1 VACRRNRPQFTP
13 QATKERVNLFSFFP
27 TLTYF
32 ISFRYICFLVVWQ
45 ANLLYQRTALLK
57 QHEGTPL
64 DYIAVAAITI
74 FAVTLFLMIKRPW
87 GIRLGYAAGIGA
99 VASLVL
105 GTVSLGQAAQSF
117 LNIWD
122 AALAFIGIVALSVVL
137 DAMGFFKW
145 AALRVVRLAK
155 GSGVRLFFYVSLLT
169 AAVSIL
175 FANDSAVLI
184 LTPIV
189 LEIISQLKIE
199 SKGRMAYLFAAGLIA
214 DTAAMPL
221 ITSNPINI
229 LSADFFQYTFIDH
242 LIFMGPIAIATI
254 ITSMLIVYAFFHKK
268 IPKSYDATLVD
279 TLVAGST
286 PISPGMLK
294 ISLATLVAIDIGY
307 LATSLCRI
315 PVSLVILSGAVFL
328 LVVYWVS
335 FHNGHVIKA
344 EAKGL
349 KDIARD
355 INWDIILFMLCIFL
369 VVQGLTNAGVTH
381 LLSYALVSAS
391 QLPSALNVIA
401 PSMVVTV
408 GASFMNNWPMTI
420 MGMQAIQQA
429 AVTGSAQTSLIF
441 SNVIGNNLGPHFF
454 PLGSLA
460 ILMWLEMMR
469 RKGVK
474 ISLKEYLKVGAV
486 LSIVEVIVAS
496 LVLWLELTYFGF
508 SLNLG

>member
-1 VACRRNRPQFTP
+1 M
-13 QATKERVNLFSFFP
+13 
-27 TLTYF
+27 
-32 ISFRYICFLVVWQ
+32 
-45 ANLLYQRTALLK
+45 
-57 QHEGTPL
+57 
-64 DYIAVAAITI
+64 DYLAAAAIAI

-87 GIRLGYAAGIGA
+87 RLRLGYTAGIGA
-99 VASLVL
+99 AASLIL
-105 GTVSLGQAAQSF
+105 GTVSLGQAVASF

-122 AALAFIGIVALSVVL
+122 AALAFIGIVALSVIL

-155 GSGVRLFFYVSLLT
+155 GSGVRLYFYVALLT

-229 LSADFFQYTFIDH
+229 LSADFFGYTFIDH
-242 LIFMGPIAIATI
+242 LIFMAPIAVITI

-268 IPKSYDATLVD
+268 IPKTYDAKLVD
-279 TLVAGST
+279 TLVTGSS

-307 LATSLCRI
+307 LATSLSRI
-315 PVSLVILSGAVFL
+315 PVSLVIVSGAVFL
-328 LVVYWVS
+328 LVVYWLNL
-335 FHNGHVIKA
+335 HNGHVIKA

-349 KDIARD
+349 LGIARD

-369 VVQGLTNAGVTH
+369 VVQGLTNVGVTN
-381 LLSYALVSAS
+381 LLSSALVSS
-391 QLPSALNVIA
+391 STLPSAFGTIA
-401 PSMVVTV
+401 PSMIVTV

-420 MGMQAIQQA
+420 MGLQAIQQS
-429 AVTGSAQTSLIF
+429 AVTGAAQANLIF

-469 RKGVK
+469 RKGVN

-486 LSIVEVIVAS
+486 LSIVEVVVAS
-496 LVLWLELTYFGF
+496 VVLWLEIAVFGLKLF
-508 SLNLG
+508 